1 MQITASNIGDEV
13 ANAVRS
19 MIVQGDLLDGER
31 INEVRL
37 AEELGVSRTPLRDG
51 LTLLITDGVVTRAPK
66 RGFFVAPMTLAEFE
80 QVYAIRPLLDPE
92 ALRLAGLPS
101 ASRLAELRDVNQRF
115 QAATSPT
122 EAIDLDDQWHLLL
135 LADCPNAV
143 LVELITNLIGR
154 TRRYEHALFRET
166 ENVWAAGDEHERI
179 LDALAEGQLRAA
191 CRLLRQNMRSGAGP
205 IREWLSAR
213 EQS

>member
-19 MIVQGDLLDGER
+19 MIVQGDLLDGES

-101 ASRLAELRDVNQRF
+101 ESRLAELRDVNQRF

-135 LADCPNAV
+135 LADCPNEV

-166 ENVWAAGDEHERI
+166 QNVWAAGDEHEHI

-213 EQS
+213 EKS